1 MENIAQELIIKHHQY
16 FQTYD
21 PFELAEKLNISV
33 LYVPFL
39 SKPLGRIAYID
50 GKTVI
55 LISDSIKKI
64 PMNFFI
70 CAHELYHAT
79 QHKGEARYYL
89 SNKYAK
95 TKMEVEANNFATT
108 LIKNHY
114 AFKHK
119 KNPNSFSELQNLYGV
134 PNYLLDHFF

>member
-1 MENIAQELIIKHHQY
+1 MENIAQELIIKNHQH

-21 PFELAEKLNISV
+21 PFELSSKFNISV
-33 LYVPFL
+33 LFVPFL
-39 SKPLGRIAYID
+39 SKPLGRIANID
-50 GKTVI
+50 GRTVI
-55 LISDSIKKI
+55 LISNSIKNH

-70 CAHELYHAT
+70 CAHELFHAT

-114 AFKHK
+114 VFKFK
-119 KNPNSFSELQNLYGV
+119 QNPSSFSELQDLYGV
-134 PNYLLDHFF
+134 PDYLSDHFF